1 MSELTRRRFLHT
13 SVLGAAALGAAAT
26 LPGCS
31 SAGTDS
37 ATAALTATGTGTTS
51 APNPTFNAPVVA
63 VIRDFSTG
71 EIAVYQGNR
80 EIRYHDQNVLQSII
94 KAAS

>member
-13 SVLGAAALGAAAT
+13 SALGVAALGAAAT

-31 SAGTDS
+31 GSGTDS
-37 ATAALTATGTGTTS
+37 ASAALTGTATTS
-51 APNPTFNAPVVA
+51 ALNPSFTAPVVA